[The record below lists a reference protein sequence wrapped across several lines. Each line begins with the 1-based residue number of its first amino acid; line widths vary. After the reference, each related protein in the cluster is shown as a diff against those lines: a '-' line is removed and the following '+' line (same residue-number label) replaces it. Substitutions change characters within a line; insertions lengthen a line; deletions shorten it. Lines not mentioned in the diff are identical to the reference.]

1 MLSAYGS
8 VVCRM
13 FSSTLAKR
21 EILVLAGLMVVGMA
35 PCGWAQE
42 RLCCMPEQSHVLYQ
56 IKRWTEIAHHPLSVL
71 RSFSNG
77 VLTDVFLIALLLMF
91 SSLFDLWLI
100 LHL

>member
-21 EILVLAGLMVVGMA
+21 ENLVPVGLMVVGMA
-35 PCGWAQE
+35 PCGWAQG

-56 IKRWTEIAHHPLSVL
+56 IKGWTEIAHHSVP
-71 RSFSNG
+71 
-77 VLTDVFLIALLLMF
+77 VL
-91 SSLFDLWLI
+91 
-100 LHL
+100 